1 MQQGRRKSAGA
12 AVWHL
17 KCAEIGC
24 WLALQVK
31 FIPEAD
37 LRVIDG
43 LWRASSNGK
52 FGYSVQK
59 ELWVQNRRY
68 WERLFKV
75 IDWTHGTHNYYR

>member
-1 MQQGRRKSAGA
+1 M
-12 AVWHL
+12 
-17 KCAEIGC
+17 
-24 WLALQVK
+24 QVK

-43 LWRASSNGK
+43 LWRAASNGK

-75 IDWTHGTHNYYR
+75 IDWTHGTHNYYRCEAHGLAATLQPPTFSHPS

>member
-1 MQQGRRKSAGA
+1 MPNLV
-12 AVWHL
+12 AV
-17 KCAEIGC
+17 
-24 WLALQVK
+24 QVK

-43 LWRASSNGK
+43 LWRAASNGK